1 MTPKTWRLFERVLS
15 GSPCWSPQPCGCS
28 LESGVYPPVIRSV
41 MNWSMGISGSLY
53 RLYIWPLNWCNFRKA
68 QIKPIHS
75 ERSWG
80 KGMSIANPVRW
91 GPGYPVCFGPFW
103 RCLARTRWRNDDFD
117 FRSSWLT
124 DASSKCGSPKWQKYK
139 PQRSNLLQ
147 SRGLEGSGPK
157 SAGTSFL
164 DTCHCRW
171 TCPGFQGED
180 NKGISG
186 CFGDPR
192 GGPHHSNFGTTKAIS
207 DCRRL
212 CTLVLW
218 RWFHRSL
225 GPSGSWRGPMLH
237 HWSASPDQ
245 ECARDQGDKARICS
259 CTGRWILCNM
269 GCSILGWWQLTS
281 HRSAQERA
289 TDSGEQ

>member
-124 DASSKCGSPKWQKYK
+124 DASSKCGSPQVAKVQASAFQ
-139 PQRSNLLQ
+139 PP
-147 SRGLEGSGPK
+147 PK
-157 SAGTSFL
+157 SRTWRVWPKK
-164 DTCHCRW
+164 RW
-171 TCPGFQGED
+171 DKLSWHLSLQMDMSWLPRRRQQG
-180 NKGISG
+180 NLWMLWGSK
-186 CFGDPR
+186 R
-192 GGPHHSNFGTTKAIS
+192 GTTSQQFRNNQSYQRLQTPLHSGAVEVIS
-207 DCRRL
+207 
-212 CTLVLW
+212 
-218 RWFHRSL
+218 S
-225 GPSGSWRGPMLH
+225 
-237 HWSASPDQ
+237 
-245 ECARDQGDKARICS
+245 
-259 CTGRWILCNM
+259 
-269 GCSILGWWQLTS
+269 
-281 HRSAQERA
+281 
-289 TDSGEQ
+289 